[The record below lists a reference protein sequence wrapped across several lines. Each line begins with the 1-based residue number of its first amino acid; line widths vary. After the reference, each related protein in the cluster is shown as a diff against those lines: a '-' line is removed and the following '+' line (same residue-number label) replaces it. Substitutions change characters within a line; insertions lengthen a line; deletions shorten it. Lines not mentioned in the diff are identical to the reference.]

1 MLFAVGPQA
10 VMSGENAAAVAYGM
24 TGSGKTHSMLGPPL
38 PNSIRSD
45 YLGSERGLAPRVV
58 ELLFAAINS
67 LDPAMYKTKVEVSFA
82 EIYNDIVFDLLL
94 PRKAKIKV
102 STHEDGAFVPAT
114 RVPCDSARGV
124 MAQFDRG
131 IRQRAAGATDANAAS
146 SRSHAIMRVHVEINN
161 MVMRT
166 TQASMLQLVDLA
178 GSEQVSKTGATG
190 TRLDEAKHINR

>member
-1 MLFAVGPQA
+1 
-10 VMSGENAAAVAYGM
+10 MSGENAAAVAYGM

-38 PNSIRSD
+38 PDSIRSD
-45 YLGSERGLAPRVV
+45 YLGSERGLAPRVI

-67 LDPAMYKTKVEVSFA
+67 LDDRFKARIEVSFA
-82 EIYNDIVFDLLL
+82 EIYNEVVFDLLL
-94 PRKAKIKV
+94 PRKAPIKI
-102 STHEDGAFVPAT
+102 STHEGGAFVPAT
-114 RVPCDSARGV
+114 RVPCNSAREV

-161 MVMRT
+161 KSMRT